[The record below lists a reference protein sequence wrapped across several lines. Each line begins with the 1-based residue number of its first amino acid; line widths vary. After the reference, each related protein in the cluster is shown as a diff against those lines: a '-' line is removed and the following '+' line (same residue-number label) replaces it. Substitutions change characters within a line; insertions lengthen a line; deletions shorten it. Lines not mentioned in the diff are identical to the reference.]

1 MVKLLVQFEIDDST
15 TWESGFFNNRAQIRE
30 AAGSRGATLFTREG
44 NGVVVLFD
52 WDSAENA
59 LANFASASHHK
70 AEKQSGVRNLR
81 CHVLS
86 FCGTSKA

>member
-1 MVKLLVQFEIDDST
+1 MVNLLVQFEIDDFT
-15 TWESGFFNNRAQIRE
+15 TWKRDFFNNRAQIRE

-59 LANFASASHHK
+59 LAYFASASHPRQK
-70 AEKQSGVRNLR
+70 SNRV
-81 CHVLS
+81 
-86 FCGTSKA
+86 

>member
-1 MVKLLVQFEIDDST
+1 MVKLVVQFEIDDFT
-15 TWESGFFNNRAQIRE
+15 TWERDFFNNRAQIRE
-30 AAGSRGATLFTREG
+30 AAGSRGAALFTREG

-59 LANFASASHHK
+59 LVYFASASHHN

-86 FCGTSKA
+86 FYGTSDA

>member
-1 MVKLLVQFEIDDST
+1 MVKLLVQLEIDDFT
-15 TWESGFFNNRAQIRE
+15 TWKRDFFNNRAQIRE

-59 LANFASASHHK
+59 LAYFASASHHK
-70 AEKQSGVRNLR
+70 AEKQSGVRKLR

-86 FCGTSKA
+86 FCGTSKS